1 MKRTQVSIPWPEG
14 LHLRPAA
21 SVVKAAKAYKSSIR
35 LRVGSKV
42 ADACS
47 ILAIMLL
54 SAGAG
59 AMVDV
64 EVSGEDEDLAFKS
77 VLQLFESGVE
87 PGAENT
93 FKK

>member
-1 MKRTQVSIPWPEG
+1 MKRTKVSIVWPEG

-21 SVVKAAKAYKSSIR
+21 ALVKAAKAYKSSIR
-35 LRVGSKV
+35 LRVGTKV

-59 AMVDV
+59 TVVDV
-64 EVSGEDEDLAFKS
+64 EVSGEDEELAFNS
-77 VLQLFESGVE
+77 VVELFENAAVIDTE
-87 PGAENT
+87 EERGA
-93 FKK
+93 